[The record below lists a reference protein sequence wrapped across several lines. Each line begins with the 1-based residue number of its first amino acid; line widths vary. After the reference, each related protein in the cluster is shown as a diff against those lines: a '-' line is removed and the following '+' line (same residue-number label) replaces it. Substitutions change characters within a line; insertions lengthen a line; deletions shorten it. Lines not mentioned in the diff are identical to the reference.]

1 MKYLLVIAVVWIAI
15 WIWRQRRREE
25 MRARP
30 PPQQPRAIPKPQA
43 MLRCAHCGVHVP
55 AGDAV
60 LGANGVAYCSA
71 AHRKAGEQAG
81 HKAGHPSGK
90 GDGKP

>member
-1 MKYLLVIAVVWIAI
+1 MKYLLVIAVVWIAF

-25 MRARP
+25 MRAKP

-55 AGDAV
+55 AGEAV
-60 LGANGVAYCSA
+60 PGTGGVAYCSA
-71 AHRKAGEQAG
+71 AHKKASEEAG
-81 HKAGHPSGK
+81 DRGGK
-90 GDGKP
+90 GARKP